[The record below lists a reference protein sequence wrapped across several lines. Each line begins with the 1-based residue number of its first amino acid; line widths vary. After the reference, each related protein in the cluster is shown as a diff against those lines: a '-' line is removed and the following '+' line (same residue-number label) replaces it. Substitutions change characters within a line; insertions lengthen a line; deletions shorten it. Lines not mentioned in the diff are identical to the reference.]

1 MRILRYLGVLFL
13 NLFFNFWGSVPAW
26 ILLVMHF
33 VRGWP
38 IIWFWLALA
47 AWIAGVMIYMHVIGA
62 LVYLGNTDQ
71 PENKNKNPYSHKERN
86 EK

>member
-38 IIWFWLALA
+38 IIWFC
-47 AWIAGVMIYMHVIGA
+47 
-62 LVYLGNTDQ
+62 TPD
-71 PENKNKNPYSHKERN
+71 
-86 EK
+86 